1 MCPVFLPNPIRMESL
16 EAMMTGTRNCKL
28 VNLFYCPVALPL
40 ALFLFSKAG
49 SSSWLQWLM
58 SFDGVFE
65 SVEGDGNWSLKPFS
79 QELETL
85 ASRSRGAQNVSDVR
99 WILTEWLDAVARRWR
114 LWRSSEEQSQVALRS
129 SAMEEAMRFL
139 TENNESATPPFDI
152 PETVAA
158 YAAWTDRFIK
168 IALPVAFCT
177 NCCALGS
184 RRLAVTVSRYVFA
197 FGTTFLQSLV

>member
-1 MCPVFLPNPIRMESL
+1 M
-16 EAMMTGTRNCKL
+16 
-28 VNLFYCPVALPL
+28 
-40 ALFLFSKAG
+40 
-49 SSSWLQWLM
+49 
-58 SFDGVFE
+58 
-65 SVEGDGNWSLKPFS
+65 
-79 QELETL
+79 
-85 ASRSRGAQNVSDVR
+85 SDVR

-184 RRLAVTVSRYVFA
+184 RRLAVTVSRYVFFSLFFELLA
-197 FGTTFLQSLV
+197 NFLQPLRGSFSAVSKRNFASKYSFESS